1 MLHVPFALTCTM
13 PAATPSGDP
22 LHARLLAVGRR
33 LVDTP
38 GTTAIDEAAICAAA
52 GMTPAALRDAF
63 GDIETFR
70 CALLASLI
78 DDTRNRVARI
88 TSNMPAGI
96 ERLKLAIETY
106 LEANVQRPALRG
118 LLSELR
124 FTRAGS
130 DIIRSRVAGFGV
142 MMGVELRALGRPHPE
157 ATARL
162 LTAAVT
168 EIAQAEHEAGG
179 RLPAMRA
186 ALLRYLDQAS

>member
-1 MLHVPFALTCTM
+1 MLRAPFALTCTM
-13 PAATPSGDP
+13 PTATPSGGP
-22 LHARLLAVGRR
+22 LHTRLLAAGRR
-33 LVDTP
+33 LADTP
-38 GTTAIDEAAICAAA
+38 GVTVIDEAAVCAAA
-52 GMTPAALRDAF
+52 GMAPEALRDAF
-63 GDIETFR
+63 GDLETFR

-78 DDTRNRVARI
+78 DDTRDRVARI
-88 TSNMPAGI
+88 TNNMPAGI

-106 LEANVQRPALRG
+106 LEANMQRPALRE

-124 FTRAGS
+124 FTHAGS

-179 RLPAMRA
+179 RLTAMRA
-186 ALLRYLDQAS
+186 ALLRYLDQAA